1 MKKLE
6 KILLFKKNIWI
17 NFFFIFFFSQKKEKS
32 KLQKKI
38 IGKLKVFDPSNR
50 LILFWKLVTC
60 LLIFFEFFSITI
72 ELFFH
77 KTWLG
82 ENLQED
88 FRRYLLIIMIL
99 DFLVSLNT
107 GIYESGSVI
116 YNRKIIFKRYM
127 NSFFLSDFLSVMS
140 LSLKWNDNFDKNSDV
155 SKSPGLMSD
164 GTSAFR
170 LLFSLKLG
178 QVTSILKAAE
188 DSLFNDE
195 MYSGIIALIKLCLQ
209 ILFLTHLTACLW
221 TFSSIYEDRR
231 GSPCW
236 IQKRFENDTVQSV
249 SWLRLYLYSLYWS
262 LATIVTVGYGDISPQ
277 NDSEVLVSCF
287 AMLFGSGFFAYSINT
302 MGFIVE
308 KFDLHKKNLRWVIFI
323 NKHLAS
329 IIKKE

>member
-1 MKKLE
+1 M
-6 KILLFKKNIWI
+6 
-17 NFFFIFFFSQKKEKS
+17 IF
-32 KLQKKI
+32 
-38 IGKLKVFDPSNR
+38 
-50 LILFWKLVTC
+50 
-60 LLIFFEFFSITI
+60 
-72 ELFFH
+72 
-77 KTWLG
+77 
-82 ENLQED
+82 
-88 FRRYLLIIMIL
+88 

-116 YNRKIIFKRYM
+116 YNRRIIFKKYM
-127 NSFFLSDFLSVMS
+127 NSFLLPDFLAI
-140 LSLKWNDNFDKNSDV
+140 LSLTLSFDNGELTNDQGKL
-155 SKSPGLMSD
+155 PGLMSD
-164 GTSAFR
+164 KTSAIR

-195 MYSGIIALIKLCLQ
+195 MYSGIIALVKLCLQ

-231 GSPCW
+231 GSPSW
-236 IQKRFENDTVQSV
+236 IQKRFENDTVQSI

-277 NDSEVLVSCF
+277 NDSEVIVSCF

-308 KFDLHKKNLRWVIFI
+308 KFDLHKKNLR
-323 NKHLAS
+323 S
-329 IIKKE
+329 